1 MLWIN
6 GGLFLFW
13 GGNRTSGRPK
23 SRRTGGERDKRVL
36 RANPRGPSRAIT
48 RQILTAYGAGTDAGV
63 GTFSPLSMYRLKRLD
78 DYKSISQL
86 KGLLFKELSRL
97 DKYRGRSRGSL
108 TVVQIDVNHC
118 GTVYTA

>member
-23 SRRTGGERDKRVL
+23 CRRTGGERDKRVL

-63 GTFSPLSMYRLKRLD
+63 GTFSPLP
-78 DYKSISQL
+78 IA
-86 KGLLFKELSRL
+86 
-97 DKYRGRSRGSL
+97 
-108 TVVQIDVNHC
+108 QIEAIGC
-118 GTVYTA
+118 L